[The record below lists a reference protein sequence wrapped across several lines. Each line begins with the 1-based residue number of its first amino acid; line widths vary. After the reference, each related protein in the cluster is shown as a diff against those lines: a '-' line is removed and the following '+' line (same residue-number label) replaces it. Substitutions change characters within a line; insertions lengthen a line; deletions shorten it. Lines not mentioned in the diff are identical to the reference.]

1 MHQHEELLLAFE
13 QAVSPEDLLFVD
25 FLRFGKIGENVEVV
39 GHDAPCDQL
48 YAAELGCA
56 EDHAKKVVSH
66 LVGHEV
72 DSMGDAA
79 HQVVV
84 GAVGLDSVVGG

>member
-1 MHQHEELLLAFE
+1 MC
-13 QAVSPEDLLFVD
+13 
-25 FLRFGKIGENVEVV
+25 ENVEVV

-48 YAAELGCA
+48 YAAEFGCA
-56 EDHAKKVVSH
+56 EDNAKEVVTH

-72 DSMGDAA
+72 DPVGDAA